1 MSRMPT
7 WTIDD
12 IPSQH
17 GRTAIVTGGTEGVGF
32 EIARALLNAGGRVI
46 VAARDP
52 GKGARAVNRIGAG
65 TAIENV
71 RFEVLDLADRSSI
84 IAFADRTRVQLDTVD
99 LLINNAG
106 IMAPARRRT
115 TVDGFELQ
123 FGLNVLGH
131 FLLTG
136 LLLPLLR
143 AGSDS
148 RVVTLSSIA
157 SRDGMIDFDDLQ
169 STRRYRPMTAYAQ
182 SKLGNLMFALELE
195 RRSVDAGWGIESYA
209 VHPGLARTNLFAAG
223 PGSIS
228 SLALIRRVMGPLV
241 FQSAAKG
248 ALSTLFAATS
258 EVAVPGSYYGPRRL
272 GEIRGPVGLAKVPV
286 QALDP
291 DVSARLW
298 TVAEELTGF
307 TWQRASHSPV

>member
-1 MSRMPT
+1 MLKDMSPMPT
-7 WTIDD
+7 WTADD

-32 EIARALLNAGGRVI
+32 EITRALVNAGGCVI
-46 VAARDP
+46 MAARDP
-52 GKGARAVNRIGAG
+52 EKGARAVSRIGAG
-65 TAIENV
+65 TVNGNV
-71 RFEVLDLADRSSI
+71 QFEVLDLADRSSI
-84 IAFADRTRVQLDTVD
+84 IAFAHRIKDQLDTLDV
-99 LLINNAG
+99 LINNAG

-143 AGSDS
+143 AGNDS

-157 SRDGMIDFDDLQ
+157 SRDGLIDFDDLQ
-169 STRRYRPMTAYAQ
+169 SAQRYRPMAAYAQ
-182 SKLGNLMFALELE
+182 SKLGNLMFALELA
-195 RRSVDAGWGIESYA
+195 RRSVGAGWGIASYA
-209 VHPGLARTNLFAAG
+209 AHPGLARTNLFAAG

-228 SLALIRRVMGPLV
+228 SLALIRRVMGPIV

-248 ALSTLFAATS
+248 ALPTLFAATS
-258 EVAVPGSYYGPRRL
+258 ALAVPGSYYGPRRL
-272 GEIRGPVGLAKVPV
+272 GETRGPVGLAKVPG
-286 QALDP
+286 QALET

-307 TWQRASHSPV
+307 TW